1 MVYTDNYILGF
12 SKKKEKK
19 KKRKKDNYIP
29 YEEKKIHSEA
39 NKIKQA
45 SHAQFLLYSMILF
58 IKVVSHDST
67 HCEEQIYAPCVSNQ
81 KSKHSGLSPQTVDFI
96 LFYFFIF

>member
-1 MVYTDNYILGF
+1 MWVLWYTLITIYYLRLGFMVYIDNYIL
-12 SKKKEKK
+12 
-19 KKRKKDNYIP
+19 

-81 KSKHSGLSPQTVDFI
+81 KSKHSGLSPQTVDF
-96 LFYFFIF
+96 F